1 MATAYPGTAPAAA
14 GGPAGRVVGRL
25 AWGLGVLAVLLTGY
39 AALHGRFP
47 FPDVYAALPDRY
59 AWVEPAALFDRAYA
73 WVVANRNTSP
83 LFLYGFNYLSVGL
96 GSAVVLINQAL
107 TLLAWPGVVL
117 LGVLAAWRVA
127 GGRVALL
134 VLAAFAVFGLTGL
147 WNEAMTTLALITT
160 SVLIAL
166 LVGIPIGIA
175 AGRSERVER
184 LTRPVLDF
192 MQIMP
197 AFAYLMPMLLL
208 FGIGNP
214 AAAVATAVYAVPP
227 AVRITAMAVRDVDA
241 GAVEA
246 TTSLGS
252 TPWQLLTKVR
262 LPLARRTILLGV
274 NQTIM
279 LATSMVV
286 IASVIGAG
294 GLGDAVYQALN
305 KVDVGRA
312 FEAGVAIV
320 LMAIALDRV
329 TAAAGSGGAAREL
342 PPGPRRWRRA
352 VLGAG
357 TLLALG
363 AAAGRLAG
371 VGWLAGWPD
380 ALTVSAAGLVNAAN
394 DGVQALVGT
403 WAAGFAAALLAVV
416 LDPLR
421 TLLTDSPWWL
431 VVLAAAAIGHALGG
445 VRTALVGGAA
455 ILLTGL
461 LGVWEFGMDTLSQV
475 IVAALVTVSAG
486 FVAGVLAARSDR
498 LAAVLRPLLDAMQTL
513 PPFVYLIPVVA
524 LFGIGRVPALAAAVV
539 YALPPVIRLVNDG
552 IRGCSAGA
560 VEAAVSQGSSRWQ
573 LLTKVQLPLARSSLL
588 LAVNQGIMMVLA
600 MVVIGALVGAG
611 ALGYGV
617 VFGMAQNQLG
627 LGMTS
632 GLAIVC
638 LGLLLDRMTQSAART

>member
-1 MATAYPGTAPAAA
+1 MTTAQPDVARGLPGTAGTVAGIARRLGRPVAA
-14 GGPAGRVVGRL
+14 
-25 AWGLGVLAVLLTGY
+25 LGVLAVLVVGY
-39 AALHGRFP
+39 AALGGRFP
-47 FPDVYAALPDRY
+47 FPDVYAALPTGY
-59 AWVEPAALFDRAYA
+59 AWAEPAVLFDRGYA
-73 WVVANRNTSP
+73 WIVANRNTSP
-83 LFLYGFNYLSVGL
+83 LFLYGFNHLSVGL
-96 GSAVVLINQAL
+96 GSAVILVDQAL
-107 TLLAWPGVVL
+107 TLLSWPGVTVL
-117 LGVLAAWRVA
+117 GTLAAWRAA
-127 GGRVALL
+127 GARVALL

-160 SVLIAL
+160 SVLLAL
-166 LVGIPIGIA
+166 LVGIPLGIA
-175 AGRSERVER
+175 AGRSDRVDR

-214 AAAVATAVYAVPP
+214 AAAVATTVYAIPP
-227 AVRITAMAVRDVDA
+227 AVRITAMAVRNVDA

-279 LATSMVV
+279 LAVSMVV

-294 GLGDAVYQALN
+294 GLGDAIYQALN
-305 KVDVGRA
+305 KVNVGRA
-312 FEAGVAIV
+312 FEAGIAIV

-329 TAAAGSGGAAREL
+329 TAAAGNGG
-342 PPGPRRWRRA
+342 PTRRA
-352 VLGAG
+352 RSGPVIAVGA
-357 TLLALG
+357 LAAVG
-363 AAAGRLAG
+363 AVAGRLAG
-371 VGWLAGWPD
+371 VSWLTEWPD
-380 ALTVSAAGLVNAAN
+380 ALRVSIAGPVNALN
-394 DGVQALVGT
+394 EGVQAL
-403 WAAGFAAALLAVV
+403 AGDATAALAAITLDLV

-421 TLLTDSPWWL
+421 GLLTDSPWWL
-431 VVLAAAAIGHALGG
+431 VVLAAAALGQVLGG
-445 VRTALVGGAA
+445 VRTAAVSGVTV
-455 ILLTGL
+455 LLTGL
-461 LGVWEFGMDTLSQV
+461 LGVWEYSMDTLSQV
-475 IVAALVTVSAG
+475 IVAALVTVAAG
-486 FVAGVLAARSDR
+486 FVIGVLAARSDR
-498 LAAVLRPLLDAMQTL
+498 LAALLRPVLDAMQTL
-513 PPFVYLIPVVA
+513 PPFVYLIPAVA
-524 LFGIGRVPALAAAVV
+524 LFGIGRIPALAAAVV
-539 YALPPVIRLVNDG
+539 YALPPVVRLVNDG
-552 IRGCSAGA
+552 IRGCSPGA

-638 LGLLLDRMTQSAART
+638 LGLFLDRLTQSAVRR